1 MKSPAATS
9 REWLG
14 GFFALGRDPLLP
26 ELPSGHVTSWSAES
40 GGVGAGCDGQL
51 ERRDAILAEI
61 FQLAALPW
69 YRQRGAAALQNSLS
83 YTLRATHV
91 AQHAAG
97 VTF

>member
-1 MKSPAATS
+1 M
-9 REWLG
+9 LG
-14 GFFALGRDPLLP
+14 AMASC
-26 ELPSGHVTSWSAES
+26 E
-40 GGVGAGCDGQL
+40 L